1 MSMLEIEFLTAT
13 LLLLSLNNSK
23 CQCTSSGIS
32 FENARLTEQ
41 VIIKRSIETCHLF
54 YKQICFNFWN
64 NKNQCATKYN
74 FQFLKY
80 KKGFGEFEFS
90 RTFLFCC
97 PTKKSNFQNVKKCG
111 KFKLRKCQK
120 VRENSN
126 SPNPMNPIASIIISY
141 ILCALKILRL
151 FSLNFLC
158 FSEES
163 SFDKENYCS
172 HFVLSRQT
180 EIFSRTS

>member
-64 NKNQCATKYN
+64 NKKSMCDKVQLPISKV
-74 FQFLKY
+74 QKMY
-80 KKGFGEFEFS
+80 KMVILTTGFGEFEFS
-90 RTFLFCC
+90 RTFALVFARQQFWKIQKC
-97 PTKKSNFQNVKKCG
+97 PKEGEFQIKIEKK
-111 KFKLRKCQK
+111 KCQK
-120 VRENSN
+120 LRENSN
-126 SPNPMNPIASIIISY
+126 YQSVKKCRKIQIPQ
-141 ILCALKILRL
+141 ILL
-151 FSLNFLC
+151 
-158 FSEES
+158 
-163 SFDKENYCS
+163 
-172 HFVLSRQT
+172 
-180 EIFSRTS
+180 